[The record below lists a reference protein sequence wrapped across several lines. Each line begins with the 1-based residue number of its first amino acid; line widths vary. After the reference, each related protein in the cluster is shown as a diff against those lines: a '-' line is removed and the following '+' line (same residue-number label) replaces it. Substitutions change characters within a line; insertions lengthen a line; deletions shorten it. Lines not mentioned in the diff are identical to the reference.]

1 MREKLVFINLYLM
14 ILVECWLFTA
24 LICDIYIYFIALR
37 YVVSICM
44 LPLITYDILSIKK
57 HPKCSVIFTLIN
69 SGIVY
74 LFNPISPIHLER
86 VWWILIDLAIMGY
99 LVFIYMSFT
108 QWNYNDESRNTLR
121 HTQTKD

>member
-1 MREKLVFINLYLM
+1 MREKLVHLNLYPIGVVM
-14 ILVECWLFTA
+14 CWLFTA
-24 LICDIYIYFIALR
+24 MICDVYIYFIALR
-37 YVVSICM
+37 YVVSLCM

-57 HPKCSVIFTLIN
+57 HPKSSIVFTLIN

-99 LVFIYMSFT
+99 LVFVYMSFT
-108 QWNYNDESRNTLR
+108 QWNYDNESRNTLR
-121 HTQTKD
+121 HPKTKD